1 LLPQF
6 FIPSKQQRGIG
17 IAREYRVNQRIRAVN
32 VRVIGEDGAQLG
44 VMTVHDALQ
53 LAQEKGLDLVE
64 VAPTTDPPV
73 CRLLDY
79 GRFKYVQTKKE
90 REARKTQK
98 STGLREMRMR
108 PGIGQHDLDAKFR
121 TVQKLLATGAKVKLS
136 VVFRG
141 RSIAHPELGIELLK
155 KVAED
160 LEQEAKLERAPAM
173 EGRTLSII
181 LTPIT
186 RRDGHARTGDSDL
199 KANGE
204 TGQLPEEL
212 PTQDGALVAQEA
224 EHAQAQ
230 NP

>member
-1 LLPQF
+1 M
-6 FIPSKQQRGIG
+6 
-17 IAREYRVNQRIRAVN
+17 N
-32 VRVIGEDGAQLG
+32 VRVIGEDGEQLG
-44 VMTVHDALQ
+44 ILTVHDALL
-53 LAQEKGLDLVE
+53 LAREKGLDLVE

-90 REARKTQK
+90 REARKSQK
-98 STGLREMRMR
+98 STALREMRMR

-136 VVFRG
+136 VIFRG
-141 RSIAHPELGIELLK
+141 RSIAHPELGVELLK
-155 KVAED
+155 KVAQG

-181 LTPIT
+181 MTPI
-186 RRDGHARTGDSDL
+186 ARKVGGAAHSEDSNLNEDEEI
-199 KANGE
+199 A
-204 TGQLPEEL
+204 QVPEEL
-212 PTQDGALVAQEA
+212 PTEDGALVAQET
-224 EHAQAQ
+224 EHAKAQ

>member
-1 LLPQF
+1 M
-6 FIPSKQQRGIG
+6 
-17 IAREYRVNQRIRAVN
+17 N
-32 VRVIGEDGAQLG
+32 VRVIGEDGEQLG
-44 VMTVHDALQ
+44 ILTVHDALL
-53 LAQEKGLDLVE
+53 LAREKGLDLVE

-90 REARKTQK
+90 REARKSQK
-98 STGLREMRMR
+98 STALREMRMR

-136 VVFRG
+136 VIFRG
-141 RSIAHPELGIELLK
+141 RSIAHPELGVELLK
-155 KVAED
+155 KVAQG

-181 LTPIT
+181 MTPI
-186 RRDGHARTGDSDL
+186 ARKVGGAAHSEDSNLNEDE
-199 KANGE
+199 E
-204 TGQLPEEL
+204 TAQVPQEL
-212 PTQDGALVAQEA
+212 LTEDGALVAQET
-224 EHAQAQ
+224 EHAKAQ

>member
-1 LLPQF
+1 M
-6 FIPSKQQRGIG
+6 
-17 IAREYRVNQRIRAVN
+17 N
-32 VRVIGEDGAQLG
+32 VRVIGEDGEQLG
-44 VMTVHDALQ
+44 ILTVHDALL
-53 LAQEKGLDLVE
+53 LARDKGLDLVE

-90 REARKTQK
+90 REARKSQK
-98 STGLREMRMR
+98 STALREMRMR

-136 VVFRG
+136 VIFRG
-141 RSIAHPELGIELLK
+141 RSIAHPELGFELLK
-155 KVAED
+155 KVAQG

-181 LTPIT
+181 MTPIP
-186 RRDGHARTGDSDL
+186 RKDGGAARSEASHPNARGKT
-199 KANGE
+199 APV
-204 TGQLPEEL
+204 PEEL
-212 PTQDGALVAQEA
+212 PTEDGVLVAQET
-224 EHAQAQ
+224 EHAKAQ